1 MENRDFHHD
10 RGGQHLLLKRIQ
22 RPREIEASAKKPDEL
37 IISSNQ
43 ALDPSTAQVTPLPL
57 VAKGVYS
64 LVSDMKLGW
73 KPTTDHKPK
82 YLYEVPPVVAFKYPD
97 DDLYIITEAKASSN

>member
-1 MENRDFHHD
+1 M
-10 RGGQHLLLKRIQ
+10 
-22 RPREIEASAKKPDEL
+22 
-37 IISSNQ
+37 
-43 ALDPSTAQVTPLPL
+43 TPLPL

-97 DDLYIITEAKASSN
+97 DDLYILTEAKTTSN